1 MAMEHSPFASSVP
14 WQVIHPLGLML
25 ERQPTLVVGEA
36 AFIALA
42 LTAFCH
48 AAAHGRQHML
58 LWLGALLGGTAN
70 DVFFMMLPF
79 VDNFWHAQCTF
90 MLTPRLPLYILGVY
104 ISFIYVPVAASWRL
118 PQPALVRFVASALTA
133 GLLYAPFDVTGA
145 KFLWWTWHD
154 TDAAVQ
160 VRWLGVPVGSTMFTI
175 THTFCFHALL
185 HVFALRAPRLEA
197 GRFAGTLLALCLLG
211 TPAMMVGMGPWQLLQ
226 LRVEN
231 GAVTQLP
238 GRPDLPALALELLG
252 LVIVGVIAH
261 LSARHP
267 PSPPPFIAERMKST
281 MDLALWVVAVA
292 YFVALALVMALGDPA
307 AVVAEG
313 VHQTYGKCRI
323 PDFDLS
329 K

>member
-1 MAMEHSPFASSVP
+1 
-14 WQVIHPLGLML
+14 
-25 ERQPTLVVGEA
+25 
-36 AFIALA
+36 
-42 LTAFCH
+42 
-48 AAAHGRQHML
+48 
-58 LWLGALLGGTAN
+58 
-70 DVFFMMLPF
+70 
-79 VDNFWHAQCTF
+79 
-90 MLTPRLPLYILGVY
+90 
-104 ISFIYVPVAASWRL
+104 
-118 PQPALVRFVASALTA
+118 
-133 GLLYAPFDVTGA
+133 
-145 KFLWWTWHD
+145 
-154 TDAAVQ
+154 
-160 VRWLGVPVGSTMFTI
+160 MFTI

-281 MDLALWVVAVA
+281 MDRTLWVVAVA

-307 AVVAEG
+307 TVVAEG
-313 VHQTYGKCRI
+313 IHQTYGKCRI
-323 PDFDLS
+323 PDSDLS